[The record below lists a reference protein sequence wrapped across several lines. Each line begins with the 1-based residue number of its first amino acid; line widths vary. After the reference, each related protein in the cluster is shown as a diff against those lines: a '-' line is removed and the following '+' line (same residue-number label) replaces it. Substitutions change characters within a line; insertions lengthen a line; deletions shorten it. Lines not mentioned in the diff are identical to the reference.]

1 MMVTVEANAAGRGP
15 RVTFNYRW
23 DAAKQDTPVNW
34 RAEAVPNGDGLVRMV
49 REGGPDAP
57 DLVHHV
63 GIIIAEDDRLGLI
76 DRQLRRSA
84 GVRAQR
90 ETEP

>member
-23 DAAKQDTPVNW
+23 DVTKDVPVNW
-34 RAEAVPNGDGLVRMV
+34 RAEPVPNGDGMVQMV
-49 REGGPDAP
+49 REGGPGAP

-76 DRQLRRSA
+76 ERQLRRSA
-84 GVRAQR
+84 GARAR
-90 ETEP
+90 ETGP